1 MNNSGNDTMNKIIVL
16 LETYFPQL
24 AQQGNIYLD
33 GDKLTSKVDG
43 KLGERVTSNERRLA
57 SV

>member
-1 MNNSGNDTMNKIIVL
+1 MNKIIVL